1 MSANTLA
8 RLLGADKDKLEEDE
22 LVNRAAMNTR
32 LQRYKFE
39 VSYKNGTKQ
48 PFDAPRIALAL
59 RYLYEVYEENKVV
72 VA

>member
-1 MSANTLA
+1 
-8 RLLGADKDKLEEDE
+8 
-22 LVNRAAMNTR
+22 MNTR

-48 PFDAPRIALAL
+48 PFDAPGIALAL
-59 RYLYEVYEENKVV
+59 RYLYEVYEENEVV